1 MGREMNYIIDTH
13 VALWWWADDKQ
24 LSNTVRELMA
34 DTSNEIYFSAISG
47 YEIILKNRL
56 GKLPLPEQLIIN
68 LADAVNDEGWKQ
80 LPLSLNDTLKAASY
94 TVDHRD
100 PFDRMLAAQSQIN
113 SYPLLSADKA
123 LELFPVKVCF

>member
-1 MGREMNYIIDTH
+1 MGREMNYILDTH

-24 LSNTVRELMA
+24 LSNTVREIMA

-47 YEIILKNRL
+47 YEIILKKRL
-56 GKLPLPEQLIIN
+56 GKLSLPEQLIIN
-68 LADAVNDEGWKQ
+68 LASAINDEGWKP

-94 TVDHRD
+94 TVDHRN

-113 SYPLLSADKA
+113 DSPLLSADKA
-123 LELFPVKVCF
+123 FDLFPVNVCF